1 MHNHTGIATKVSIPN
16 EKYNKK
22 RRKNIMGGGKK
33 VPFHHKKGA
42 IKENVPLRLLVIEN
56 PAISAYNPLSQTPI
70 LYIYYSLQTE

>member
-1 MHNHTGIATKVSIPN
+1 
-16 EKYNKK
+16 
-22 RRKNIMGGGKK
+22 MGGGKK

>member
-1 MHNHTGIATKVSIPN
+1 
-16 EKYNKK
+16 
-22 RRKNIMGGGKK
+22 MGGGKK

-70 LYIYYSLQTE
+70 LFIYYGLQTERHSPILTLLT